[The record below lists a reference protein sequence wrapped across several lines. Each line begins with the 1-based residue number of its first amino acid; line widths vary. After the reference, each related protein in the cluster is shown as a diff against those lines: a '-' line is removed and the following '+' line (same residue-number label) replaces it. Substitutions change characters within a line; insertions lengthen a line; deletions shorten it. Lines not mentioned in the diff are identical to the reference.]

1 MKVIFLD
8 IDGVLN
14 YVYCDARE
22 PCGCIGISNA
32 AVKNL
37 AKIVKATG
45 AVIVLTSTWKRHW
58 QRNTRSTD
66 QLHPSGKYLQNKLL
80 KQRLLILDKTSD
92 NMDNRGEGIQNWIA
106 NHHGITHWVVLD
118 DDIFPDYKEQGILPH
133 LVKTDFY
140 AGGLTE
146 SLVNQAIE
154 MLNTDVD
161 R

>member
-8 IDGVLN
+8 VDGVLN
-14 YVYCDARE
+14 YVYCNARE
-22 PCGCIGISNA
+22 PCGCIGISDA

-37 AKIVKATG
+37 ARIVESTG
-45 AVIVLTSTWKRHW
+45 AVIVLTSTWKKHW
-58 QRNTRSTD
+58 QRGLRSTD

-80 KQRLLILDKTSD
+80 KQKLFILDKTMD
-92 NMDNRGEGIQNWIA
+92 DMDNRGEGIQNWLSK
-106 NHHGITHWVVLD
+106 HPEVTHWIVLD
-118 DDIFPDYKEQGILPH
+118 DDIFPDYKEQSILPH

-146 SLVNQAIE
+146 SLVHQAIR
-154 MLNTDVD
+154 MLKADVD